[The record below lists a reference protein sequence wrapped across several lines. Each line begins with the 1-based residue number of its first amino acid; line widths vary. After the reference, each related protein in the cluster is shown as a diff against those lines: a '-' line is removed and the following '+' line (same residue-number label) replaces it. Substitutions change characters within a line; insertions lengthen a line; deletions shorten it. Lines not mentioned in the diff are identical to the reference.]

1 MRLNAILL
9 VAAAALFASCDAVST
24 ASQTKLSA
32 MNPPNAVQS
41 MGVAPYKRLLRS
53 ESQKQTDADDSEEEE
68 EEEERALV
76 KVGLL
81 DDAVKKVSGVDDAAA
96 QKLAALKI
104 KQQNEAD
111 DITFLAK
118 FWMQQRKMPSD
129 IEKLTQN
136 PVVKKANLEFLALF
150 LKQNPKQI
158 RAEAA
163 RVQQRID
170 NADPKVRFLV
180 SSWIFQNK
188 KPEDISMLASNAV
201 SKEAADLF
209 NVQYVI
215 RSLMS
220 TK

>member
-1 MRLNAILL
+1 MRLNAILF

-68 EEEERALV
+68 EEERVLV

-118 FWMQQRKMPSD
+118 FWMKQRKMPSD
-129 IEKLTQN
+129 IEKLTQST
-136 PVVKKANLEFLALF
+136 VVKKANLEFLALF

-180 SSWIFQNK
+180 SRWIFQNK
-188 KPEDISMLASNAV
+188 KPEDISKLASNAV